1 MTIDILERYKVLK
14 PAEGM
19 WLYNGDVF
27 SDEVTMPL
35 SADESAWQEVTDEFK
50 QATEESEVSDEG

>member
-14 PAEGM
+14 PAEDM